1 MLEKA
6 CERAV
11 LLPGP
16 RARKESAVFAGYV
29 GKRRRKNNRFST
41 LNLVENGSENVIDVP
56 KSLSRIAGYLNC
68 AAQFLSSLSKSL
80 YRVWLTVNGGELRSA
95 GMRYKKAKKIR
106 SLQISLIQSSQIFSS
121 LNKKPRMY
129 SKERFPI

>member
-16 RARKESAVFAGYV
+16 RARTESAVFAGYV
-29 GKRRRKNNRFST
+29 GKRRRKSNRFST

-56 KSLSRIAGYLNC
+56 KSLSRIAGYIAQLNFSQ
-68 AAQFLSSLSKSL
+68 A
-80 YRVWLTVNGGELRSA
+80 YRKVCIEFG
-95 GMRYKKAKKIR
+95 
-106 SLQISLIQSSQIFSS
+106 
-121 LNKKPRMY
+121 
-129 SKERFPI
+129 

>member
-11 LLPGP
+11 LLLGP
-16 RARKESAVFAGYV
+16 RARKESAVFPGYV
-29 GKRRRKNNRFST
+29 EKCRRKNNRY
-41 LNLVENGSENVIDVP
+41 LVEKGPENVIDVP

-80 YRVWLTVNGGELRSA
+80 YRVWLTVDGGELRSA
-95 GMRYKKAKKIR
+95 GMRYTKAKKIR
-106 SLQISLIQSSQIFSS
+106 SLQISLIQSSQISSS
-121 LNKKPRMY
+121 LNKKPKMY
-129 SKERFPI
+129 S